1 MHKLLWTTCA
11 AQQSF
16 REWRFKIL
24 QAISPIVW
32 QVRVSHLVRDTLNS
46 IDMLC
51 VGLSVVPW
59 YRQDAVRLLS
69 PSVLTLYHLSIIK
82 LVSKCTLYTNVSYY
96 CLFSY
101 VRFLYC
107 FTFLC
112 FLRLYAHWINEEA
125 TFLLWKYLAR
135 MPSWGRT
142 SQGTYRS
149 CFSFP
154 PFRSSYLKPILGLIL
169 EISTS

>member
-112 FLRLYAHWINEEA
+112 FLRLYAHWFNQIKVDEQLCNWNPRGSHITCFCFDPDELFHCCIFVLRVA
-125 TFLLWKYLAR
+125 IPILLPVA
-135 MPSWGRT
+135 
-142 SQGTYRS
+142 
-149 CFSFP
+149 FP
-154 PFRSSYLKPILGLIL
+154 P
-169 EISTS
+169 